1 METKIAIQGI
11 KGSFHHQ
18 VAQEY
23 FEQEHDLDEC
33 MSFTALVK
41 SLLEN
46 KTQKGVMALENSI
59 AGSIIPNYALIDRN
73 NLHIIGEHYLD
84 IHMNLMALKG
94 QKIEDIKEVH
104 SHPMALL
111 QCADFFIQYP
121 HIKLV
126 ESADTAESAQRI
138 HKQNIIGVAAIA
150 SPIAAKMYDLE
161 ILSAG
166 IHTIQSNKT
175 RFVIVKTQNKE
186 LPKEETDLKKTSLES
201 QIVNKSVLSHR
212 NETILTTEKINKA
225 SIKFELDD
233 TPGSLATILNVMNNC
248 KLNLTKIQ
256 SMPIIETP
264 FQYSFFVDVI
274 FEKYKHFEKAKKI
287 LELMTTHFKV
297 LGEYKKGIQ

>member
-11 KGSFHHQ
+11 RGSFHHQ

-23 FEQEHDLDEC
+23 FEQQFELDEC

-46 KTQKGVMALENSI
+46 KAQKGVMALENSI

-94 QKIEDIKEVH
+94 QKMEDIKEVH

-111 QCADFFIQYP
+111 QCADFFLRYP

-126 ESADTAESAQRI
+126 ESGDTAESARRI
-138 HKQNIIGVAAIA
+138 HEQNITGVAAIA
-150 SPIAAKMYDLE
+150 SPIAAEMYDLE
-161 ILSAG
+161 IVSAG

-186 LPKEETDLKKTSLES
+186 LPKEE
-201 QIVNKSVLSHR
+201 
-212 NETILTTEKINKA
+212 INKA

-233 TPGSLATILNVMNNC
+233 TPGSLATILNVMNNS

-274 FEKYKHFEKAKKI
+274 FEKHKHFEKAKKI

>member
-23 FEQEHDLDEC
+23 FKQEYDLDEC
-33 MSFTALVK
+33 MSFTSLVK
-41 SLLEN
+41 SLIEN
-46 KTQKGVMALENSI
+46 KSQKGIMALENSI

-94 QKIEDIKEVH
+94 QKLDDITEVH

-111 QCADFFIQYP
+111 QCADFFLQYP
-121 HIKLV
+121 NVKLV
-126 ESADTAESAQRI
+126 ESGDTAESARRI
-138 HKQNIIGVAAIA
+138 YDQKIKGVAAIA
-150 SPIAAKMYDLE
+150 SPIAAKLYDLE

-186 LPKEETDLKKTSLES
+186 LPKEE
-201 QIVNKSVLSHR
+201 
-212 NETILTTEKINKA
+212 INKA

-233 TPGSLATILNVMNNC
+233 TPGSLATILNVMNNS

-274 FEKYKHFEKAKKI
+274 FEKYKHYEKAKKI

-297 LGEYKKGIQ
+297 LGEYKSGKQ